1 MKRKRIDPPYKA
13 YALRANGSR
22 VPLDA
27 HGIIVELAPGIEVEI
42 DFAPHPGFAGE
53 LTLMTP
59 PPPRMKRLYDEGKV
73 DDFAV
78 SFGASNVLHVWVER
92 RIRRPTR
99 ALTPKSKPKV
109 DRRRRTHGVAT

>member
-22 VPLDA
+22 VPLEA

-42 DFAPHPGFAGE
+42 VLAPHPGFAGH
-53 LTLMTP
+53 LSLLTP

-78 SFGASNVLHVWVER
+78 YFGASNVLHVWVER

-99 ALTPKSKPKV
+99 ASTPASKRKV
-109 DRRRRTHGVAT
+109 NRRRRTQGVAT